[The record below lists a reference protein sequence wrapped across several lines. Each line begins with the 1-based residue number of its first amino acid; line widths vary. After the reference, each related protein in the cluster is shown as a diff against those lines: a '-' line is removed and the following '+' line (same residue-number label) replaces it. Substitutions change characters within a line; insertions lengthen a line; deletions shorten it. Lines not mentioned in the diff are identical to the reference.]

1 MGGGKIGLPYTRPME
16 RHAPWFRLLAVALAV
31 VGLLTLAAP
40 APVQAM
46 DPQLIMAMASAAGAL
61 ALITAYLIVANT
73 RDKQRGAT
81 LEGIYFCGSQED
93 EGPMGCGAAPQSR
106 SGGAASFAAAP
117 ESPMTA
123 GAVGAA
129 TAASASPMTAGAP
142 MTVEAATASSASPV
156 LSSGCRGGQAVG
168 PMGCDGGSSSAW
180 SFSSSA
186 PARTVPAP

>member
-123 GAVGAA
+123 GA
-129 TAASASPMTAGAP
+129 P

>member
-1 MGGGKIGLPYTRPME
+1 MGSGKIGLPYTRPMV
-16 RHAPWFRLLAVALAV
+16 RHAPWFRLTAVALVV

-61 ALITAYLIVANT
+61 ALIAGYLIVANT

-93 EGPMGCGAAPQSR
+93 AGPMGCGSAPQSR
-106 SGGAASFAAAP
+106 SAPAASFAAAP

-123 GAVGAA
+123 GA
-129 TAASASPMTAGAP
+129 P
-142 MTVEAATASSASPV
+142 MTVEATASSASPV
-156 LSSGCRGGQAVG
+156 LASGCRGGQAAG
-168 PMGCDGGSSSAW
+168 PMGCDAASSGW
-180 SFSSSA
+180 TFSSSA
-186 PARTVPAP
+186 PAAVPALQGQ